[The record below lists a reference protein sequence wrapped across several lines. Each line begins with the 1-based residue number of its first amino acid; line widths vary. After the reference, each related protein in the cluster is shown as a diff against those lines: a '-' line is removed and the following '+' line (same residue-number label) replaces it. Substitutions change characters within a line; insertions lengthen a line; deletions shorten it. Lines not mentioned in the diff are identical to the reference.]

1 MKCLYEISCML
12 RPTPHHRFPAARPH
26 RIAPRPVGRRLFAGS
41 LLLGCLI
48 MAPPHASG
56 AGDGEK
62 MYNELREKNSL
73 YQDEDWQDY
82 VTEIGERLLAVSPDA
97 GGNYTF
103 TVVDNSGVNAS
114 ATQDGYIFVNRGL
127 IAFCRSEDELA
138 GVIGHEIGHVV
149 GRHVQRSKGLNRL
162 GGLLGWLGAIGTSS
176 FAMKDLGDTLT
187 ATAVTREAREY
198 ELEADGFGAEF
209 LARAGYDPLAMIDV
223 IHVLK
228 DQELFAKSVMNRPS
242 VYHGIFGSHP
252 RNDKRLN
259 DAVQKAVPLAGLTTR
274 PPERDFWAMVDGLV
288 FGDEAATGLIKDGV
302 YYHGSLRIVV
312 AFPEGWQVTNTTSAV
327 SGRDVGGASSGSIS
341 VQRQNPPAD
350 EQTPEQYIRETL
362 KRDDIENGESL
373 IVNGYEA
380 YIADIQI
387 LGGDDQVRKMAVVY
401 KDGGIYLF
409 RGTLGAAG
417 DPAQF
422 EEDFRAT
429 LDSFRAMTAA
439 DLKVANNQR
448 IKVVMANP
456 GDTYAGL
463 ANKVS
468 IKRFP
473 EETLRVINGHHPRG
487 EPRAGDYIK
496 IVQ

>member
-1 MKCLYEISCML
+1 MCRSPAR
-12 RPTPHHRFPAARPH
+12 RPAYADFSR
-26 RIAPRPVGRRLFAGS
+26 S
-41 LLLGCLI
+41 LVALSLALGCL
-48 MAPPHASG
+48 AAGLPGAWG

-62 MYNELREKNSL
+62 MYNELREKNGL
-73 YQDEDWQDY
+73 YQDEEWQDY

-97 GGNYTF
+97 GTNYTF
-103 TVVDNSGVNAS
+103 TVIDNSGVNAS
-114 ATQDGYIFVNRGL
+114 ATQDGYIFINRGL

-162 GGLLGWLGAIGTSS
+162 GGLLGWIGVIGTSS

-198 ELEADGFGAEF
+198 ELEADGYGAEF
-209 LARAGYDPLAMIDV
+209 LARAGYDPLAMIEV

-259 DAVQKAVPLAGLTTR
+259 DAVYKAVPLAGLTTQ
-274 PPERDFWAMVDGLV
+274 PPERDFWEMVDGLV

-312 AFPEGWQVTNTTSAV
+312 RFPEGWEVTNTASAV
-327 SGRDVGGASSGSIS
+327 SGRDVGGSSGSIT
-341 VQRQNPPAD
+341 VQRQNPPAE

-362 KRDDIENGESL
+362 KRDDIENGKSL

-380 YIADIQI
+380 FVADVQI
-387 LGGDDQVRKMAVVY
+387 LGGDDQARKMAIVY

-409 RGTLGAAG
+409 KGRLGALG

-422 EEDFRAT
+422 EQDFRAT
-429 LDSFRAMTAA
+429 LESFRAMTAA

-448 IKVVMANP
+448 LKVVMANP
-456 GDTYAGL
+456 GDTYAEL
-463 ANKVS
+463 AKKVS
-468 IKRFP
+468 IKRYP
-473 EETLRVINGHHPRG
+473 EETLRILNGHHPRG

>member
-1 MKCLYEISCML
+1 M
-12 RPTPHHRFPAARPH
+12 RPAAFSQRDRPSLPH
-26 RIAPRPVGRRLFAGS
+26 RIVDRQLSVLW
-41 LLLGCLI
+41 LLLGCLAA
-48 MAPPHASG
+48 APLGALA

-103 TVVDNSGVNAS
+103 TVVDNSSVNAS
-114 ATQDGYIFVNRGL
+114 ATQDGYIFINRGL

-162 GGLLGWLGAIGTSS
+162 GGLLGWLGVIGTSS
-176 FAMKDLGDTLT
+176 FAMKDLGNTLT

-198 ELEADGFGAEF
+198 ELEADGYGAGF

-228 DQELFAKSVMNRPS
+228 DQELFARSVMNRPS

-259 DAVQKAVPLAGLTTR
+259 DAVQNAVPLAGVTTN

-288 FGDEAATGLIKDGV
+288 YGDEAATGLVKDGV

-312 AFPEGWQVTNTTSAV
+312 AFPAGWEVTNSASAV
-327 SGRDVGGASSGSIS
+327 SGRDVSGTSSGSIS
-341 VQRQNPPAD
+341 VQRQNSPA
-350 EQTPEQYIRETL
+350 EQQTPEQYIRETL
-362 KRDDIENGESL
+362 KRDDIDNGESMV
-373 IVNGYEA
+373 INGYEA
-380 YIADIQI
+380 YVTDVQV
-387 LGGDDQVRKMAVVY
+387 LGGDDQVRKMAIVY

-409 RGTLGAAG
+409 KGTLGAVG
-417 DPAQF
+417 DPARF
-422 EEDFRAT
+422 EQDFRDT
-429 LDSFRAMTAA
+429 LGTFRAMTAA

-448 IKVVMANP
+448 LKVVVANP
-456 GDTYAGL
+456 ADTYAEL
-463 ANKVS
+463 AKKVS
-468 IKRFP
+468 IKRYP

>member
-1 MKCLYEISCML
+1 MCRLG
-12 RPTPHHRFPAARPH
+12 THRCPVARRPH
-26 RIAPRPVGRRLFAGS
+26 RIASRKLLAAP
-41 LLLGCLI
+41 LLLGCLLV
-48 MAPPHASG
+48 APPQSHG
-56 AGDGEK
+56 AGAGEK
-62 MYNELREKNSL
+62 MYNDLREKNGL
-73 YQDEDWQDY
+73 YQDEDWQEY

-127 IAFCRSEDELA
+127 IAHCRNEDELA

-162 GGLLGWLGAIGTSS
+162 GGLLGWLGVIGTNS
-176 FAMKDLGDTLT
+176 FAMKDLGNTLT

-198 ELEADGFGAEF
+198 ELEADSYGAEF

-259 DAVQKAVPLAGLTTR
+259 DAVRKAVPLASLTSW
-274 PPERDFWAMVDGLV
+274 PPERDFWEMVDGLV
-288 FGDEAATGLIKDGV
+288 FGDEAATGLVKDGV

-327 SGRDVGGASSGSIS
+327 SGRDVGGTSSGSII
-341 VQRQNPPAD
+341 VQRQNPPAE

-373 IVNGYEA
+373 VVNGYDA

-409 RGTLGAAG
+409 RGTLGAVG
-417 DPAQF
+417 DPSRF

-429 LDSFRAMTAA
+429 LGSFRAMTAL

-448 IKVVMANP
+448 IKVVMAEP
-456 GDTYAGL
+456 GDTYAEL
-463 ANKVS
+463 ARMVS
-468 IKRFP
+468 IKQFP
-473 EETLRVINGHHPRG
+473 EETLRIINGHHPRG

>member
-1 MKCLYEISCML
+1 MRSPVV
-12 RPTPHHRFPAARPH
+12 RQRHRSRALQ
-26 RIAPRPVGRRLFAGS
+26 PVVDRRLPVVW
-41 LLLGCLI
+41 LLLACLAA
-48 MAPPHASG
+48 APLWAHA

-62 MYNELREKNSL
+62 MYNELRETNSL

-103 TVVDNSGVNAS
+103 TVVDNSSVNAS
-114 ATQDGYIFVNRGL
+114 ATQDGYIFINRGL

-162 GGLLGWLGAIGTSS
+162 GGLLGWLGVIGTSS
-176 FAMKDLGDTLT
+176 FAMKDLGNTLT

-198 ELEADGFGAEF
+198 ELEADGYGAEF

-259 DAVQKAVPLAGLTTR
+259 DAVQNAVPLAGVTTK
-274 PPERDFWAMVDGLV
+274 PPEREFWDMVDGLV
-288 FGDEAATGLIKDGV
+288 YGDEAATGLVKDGV
-302 YYHGSLRIVV
+302 FYHGSLRVVV
-312 AFPEGWQVTNTTSAV
+312 AFPDGWEVTNTASTV
-327 SGRDVGGASSGSIS
+327 SGRDVSGASSGSIT
-341 VQRQNPPAD
+341 VQRQNPPAE
-350 EQTPEQYIRETL
+350 EQTPQQYIRETL
-362 KRDDIENGESL
+362 KRDDIENGESMV
-373 IVNGYEA
+373 INGYEA
-380 YIADIQI
+380 YVTDVQI
-387 LGGDDQVRKMAVVY
+387 LGGDDQVRKMAIVY

-409 RGTLGAAG
+409 KGTLGAVG
-417 DPAQF
+417 DLARF
-422 EEDFRAT
+422 EQDFRDMLGT
-429 LDSFRAMTAA
+429 FRAMTAA

-448 IKVVMANP
+448 IKVVMADP
-456 GDTYAGL
+456 DDTYGEL
-463 ANKVS
+463 AKKVS
-468 IKRFP
+468 IKRYP

>member
-1 MKCLYEISCML
+1 MALLLQTRI
-12 RPTPHHRFPAARPH
+12 
-26 RIAPRPVGRRLFAGS
+26 RIAYTAALFLACAG
-41 LLLGCLI
+41 LLS
-48 MAPPHASG
+48 ANVHA

-62 MYNELREKNSL
+62 MYNDLREKNGL

-82 VTEIGERLLAVSPDA
+82 VTEIGERLLAASGRA
-97 GGNYTF
+97 GEHYTF
-103 TVVDNSGVNAS
+103 TVVDNSQVNAS
-114 ATQDGYIFVNRGL
+114 ATQDGYIFIHRGL
-127 IAFCRSEDELA
+127 IAFCRNEDELA
-138 GVIGHEIGHVV
+138 GIIGHEIGHVV

-162 GGLLGWLGAIGTSS
+162 GGLLGWLGVIGTSS

-198 ELEADGFGAEF
+198 ELEADGHGAEF
-209 LARAGYDPLAMIDV
+209 LARAGYDPLAMISV

-259 DAVQKAVPLAGLTTR
+259 DVVQKAVPLAGRKLR
-274 PPERDFWAMVDGLV
+274 APERDFWEMIDGLV
-288 FGDEAATGLIKDGV
+288 YGDEAATGLIKDGV

-312 AFPEGWQVTNTTSAV
+312 AFPDGWEVTNTASAV
-327 SGRDVGGASSGSIS
+327 SGRDVGGASSGSVT
-341 VQRQNPPAD
+341 VQRQNPPAE
-350 EQTPEQYIRETL
+350 EQTPEEYIRETL
-362 KRDDIENGESL
+362 KREDIENGEAL
-373 IVNGYEA
+373 IVNGYDA
-380 YIADIQI
+380 YVTDIQI
-387 LGGDDQVRKMAVVY
+387 LGGDDQVRKMAIVY

-422 EEDFRAT
+422 EKDFRAT

-439 DLKVANNQR
+439 DLQVANNQR
-448 IKVVMANP
+448 IRVVMANP
-456 GDTYAGL
+456 GDSYAEM
-463 ANKVS
+463 ARKAS

-473 EETLRVINGHHPRG
+473 EETLRALNGHHPRG
-487 EPRAGDYIK
+487 EPRAGDFVK

>member
-1 MKCLYEISCML
+1 
-12 RPTPHHRFPAARPH
+12 
-26 RIAPRPVGRRLFAGS
+26 
-41 LLLGCLI
+41 
-48 MAPPHASG
+48 
-56 AGDGEK
+56 
-62 MYNELREKNSL
+62 
-73 YQDEDWQDY
+73 
-82 VTEIGERLLAVSPDA
+82 
-97 GGNYTF
+97 
-103 TVVDNSGVNAS
+103 
-114 ATQDGYIFVNRGL
+114 
-127 IAFCRSEDELA
+127 
-138 GVIGHEIGHVV
+138 
-149 GRHVQRSKGLNRL
+149 
-162 GGLLGWLGAIGTSS
+162 
-176 FAMKDLGDTLT
+176 
-187 ATAVTREAREY
+187 
-198 ELEADGFGAEF
+198 
-209 LARAGYDPLAMIDV
+209 MIDV

-242 VYHGIFGSHP
+242 VYHGIFGSPSAQRQTAQRCRTEGGTACRLDNQTP
-252 RNDKRLN
+252 RARFL
-259 DAVQKAVPLAGLTTR
+259 G
-274 PPERDFWAMVDGLV
+274 DGRWPV

>member
-1 MKCLYEISCML
+1 M
-12 RPTPHHRFPAARPH
+12 P
-26 RIAPRPVGRRLFAGS
+26 S
-41 LLLGCLI
+41 LVQ
-48 MAPPHASG
+48 A

-62 MYNELREKNSL
+62 MYNDLRETNSL

-82 VTEIGERLLAVSPDA
+82 VTEIGERLLAASGYA
-97 GGNYTF
+97 GDDYTF
-103 TVVDNSGVNAS
+103 TVVDNSQVNAS
-114 ATQDGYIFVNRGL
+114 ATQDGYIFIHRGL

-162 GGLLGWLGAIGTSS
+162 GGLLGWLGVIGTNS

-198 ELEADGFGAEF
+198 ELEADGYGAEF
-209 LARAGYDPLAMIDV
+209 LARAGYDPLAMISV

-228 DQELFAKSVMNRPS
+228 DQELFAKSVMQRPS

-259 DAVQKAVPLAGLTTR
+259 DVVHRAVPLSGQTLR

-288 FGDEAATGLIKDGV
+288 YGDEAATGLIKDGV
-302 YYHGSLRIVV
+302 YYHGSLRIVI
-312 AFPEGWQVTNTTSAV
+312 AFPDGWEVTNTASAV
-327 SGRDVGGASSGSIS
+327 FGRDVGSASSGTIR
-341 VQRQNPPAD
+341 VQRQNPPAE
-350 EQTPEQYIRETL
+350 EQTPEEYIRETL
-362 KRDDIENGESL
+362 KRDDVENGEAMV
-373 IVNGYEA
+373 VNGYDA
-380 YIADIQI
+380 YVTDIQI
-387 LGGDDQVRKMAVVY
+387 LGGDDQVRKMAIVY

-409 RGTLGAAG
+409 RGTLGAIG

-422 EEDFRAT
+422 EKDFRAT
-429 LDSFRAMTAA
+429 LESFRAMTAA

-448 IKVVMANP
+448 IRVVMADP
-456 GDTYAGL
+456 GDTYAEL
-463 ANKVS
+463 ARTTS
-468 IKRFP
+468 IKHYP
-473 EETLRVINGHHPRG
+473 EETLRVLNGHHPRG

>member
-1 MKCLYEISCML
+1 MC
-12 RPTPHHRFPAARPH
+12 RPSAHCRVKTRRWPPFCSGRPL
-26 RIAPRPVGRRLFAGS
+26 AVS
-41 LLLGCLI
+41 LLLAWQFL
-48 MAPPHASG
+48 ALPAALA

-62 MYNELREKNSL
+62 MYNELREKNGL

-82 VTEIGERLLAVSPDA
+82 VTEIGERLLAASPDV
-97 GGNYTF
+97 GGHYTF
-103 TVVDNSGVNAS
+103 TVVDNSNVNAS
-114 ATQDGYIFVNRGL
+114 ATQDGYIFINRGL
-127 IAFCRSEDELA
+127 IAFCRNEDELA

-162 GGLLGWLGAIGTSS
+162 GGLLGWLGVIGTSS

-198 ELEADGFGAEF
+198 ELEADAYGAEF

-259 DAVQKAVPLAGLTTR
+259 DAVRNAVPLAGLTTK
-274 PPERDFWAMVDGLV
+274 PPERDFWEMVDGLV
-288 FGDEAATGLIKDGV
+288 FGNEAATGLIKDGV

-312 AFPEGWQVTNTTSAV
+312 AFPEGWEVTNTASAV
-327 SGRDVGGASSGSIS
+327 SGRDTGGRSSGSIT
-341 VQRQNPPAD
+341 VQRQNPPAE
-350 EQTPEQYIRETL
+350 EQTPEEYIRETL
-362 KRDDIENGESL
+362 KREDIENGEST

-380 YIADIQI
+380 YVTDVQI
-387 LGGDDQVRKMAVVY
+387 LGGDDQVRKMAIVY

-409 RGTLGAAG
+409 RGTLGAVG
-417 DPAQF
+417 DPEQF
-422 EEDFRAT
+422 EADFRET
-429 LDSFRAMTAA
+429 LGSFRAMTSA

-448 IKVVMANP
+448 IKVIMAKP
-456 GDTYAGL
+456 GDTYAEL
-463 ANKVS
+463 AKRVS
-468 IKRFP
+468 IKQFP
-473 EETLRVINGHHPRG
+473 EETLRILNGHHPRG

-496 IVQ
+496 VVQ

>member
-1 MKCLYEISCML
+1 MKCLYEISCM
-12 RPTPHHRFPAARPH
+12 PPPAAH
-26 RIAPRPVGRRLFAGS
+26 RRVLPRRLSCILSRKLLALP

-48 MAPPHASG
+48 PALPDAYA

-62 MYNELREKNSL
+62 MYNDLREKNGL

-82 VTEIGERLLAVSPDA
+82 VTGIGERLLAASGLA

-103 TVVDNSGVNAS
+103 TVVDNSAVNAA

-162 GGLLGWLGAIGTSS
+162 GGLLGWLGVIGTSS

-187 ATAVTREAREY
+187 ATAVSREAREY
-198 ELEADGFGAEF
+198 ELEADGYGAGF
-209 LARAGYDPLAMIDV
+209 LARAGYDPLAMIEV

-242 VYHGIFGSHP
+242 VYHGILGTHP

-259 DAVQKAVPLAGLTTR
+259 DVVYQAVPLAGMTSR
-274 PPERDFWAMVDGLV
+274 PPERDFWQMVDGLV
-288 FGDEAATGLIKDGV
+288 YGDEAATGLVKDGV
-302 YYHGSLRIVV
+302 FYHGSLRIVV
-312 AFPEGWQVTNTTSAV
+312 AFPEGWGVTNTASAV
-327 SGRDVGGASSGSIS
+327 SGRDVSGTSSGSIG
-341 VQRQNPPAD
+341 VQRQNPPAE
-350 EQTPEQYIRETL
+350 EQTPEEYIRETL
-362 KRDDIENGESL
+362 KRDDIENGEVL
-373 IVNGYEA
+373 VVNGYEA
-380 YIADIQI
+380 YVTDVQI
-387 LGGDDQVRKMAVVY
+387 LGGDDQVRKMAIVY
-401 KDGGIYLF
+401 KDGGIYLIK
-409 RGTLGAAG
+409 GTLGAVG

-422 EEDFRAT
+422 EQDFRET
-429 LDSFRAMTAA
+429 LGSFRAMTAA

-448 IKVVMANP
+448 IMVVMANP
-456 GDTYAGL
+456 GDTYAEL
-463 ANKVS
+463 ARKVS
-468 IKRFP
+468 IKRYP
-473 EETLRVINGHHPRG
+473 EETLRILNGHHPRG

-496 IVQ
+496 VVQ